1 MADRKI
7 VLSKNDM
14 DRLALNIQSTIEFEI
29 DRDNKEFLEKVLT
42 KVEPAYMAERCKV
55 YVVLG
60 LSVDDAIQL
69 DDWNGNGTQ
78 EFENI
83 YESLTDAERQSL
95 ADYIGEWMYDGDQW
109 EEALMVGLRDLQR
122 EKVQAG
128 KEAAA

>member
-1 MADRKI
+1 MEDRRI
-7 VLSKNDM
+7 VLCKDDM
-14 DRLALNIQSTIEFEI
+14 NRLVLNIQSTIDFEI
-29 DRDNKEFLEKVLT
+29 DQDNKEFLERVLT
-42 KVEPAYMAERCKV
+42 KVEPTCMAETCKV

-69 DDWNGNGTQ
+69 DDWNGNGTK
-78 EFENI
+78 EFEKI
-83 YESLTDAERQSL
+83 YESLTDTERQSL

-122 EKVQAG
+122 EKVEAG